1 MNRLGLSLIFI
12 FIVCSTTNVGAQINI
27 QTGYSFGY
35 FPNQKINSYLAHYN
49 TADNQHELEQ
59 RFNKIKTLHGFV
71 VGADMRFSEILA
83 VFAQWTQKT
92 KSSEA
97 YGYDGVGEANLEI
110 DITNRIDVFSLGFD
124 NHFQNYSIGATIDFN
139 NFRVI
144 ERINNARDRMNLSQK
159 YFWSSTLFFSVS
171 LPSNDALSFQIRPY
185 VQIPWGNVDLGTA
198 LPSSLDVPDLSD
210 NNTYPLN
217 FGISLIFNNGPQYYY

>member
-1 MNRLGLSLIFI
+1 MIRISLSLVFL
-12 FIVCSTTNVGAQINI
+12 FMVSTWTNVDAQINI

-35 FPNQKINSYLAHYN
+35 FPNQKINSYLENYN

-59 RFNKIKTLHGFV
+59 RFNKINTLHGFV

-92 KSSEA
+92 KSTEA
-97 YGYDGVGEANLEI
+97 FGYDDIGEADLEI

-159 YFWSSTLFFSVS
+159 YFWSSTVFFSVS

-185 VQIPWGNVDLGTA
+185 VQIPWGDVDLGA
-198 LPSSLDVPDLSD
+198 DLPNALDVTDLSD
-210 NNTYPLN
+210 NKAYPLN